1 MRAAYEWFAQVSV
14 WWWPRFA
21 DHLWQTTLFVLVIL
35 AVVFVLRR
43 SPARI
48 RHSFYI
54 LAGAKFIIPATL
66 FVFLAYQAGIAFGAP
81 ASLLMTSHTNLPRRS
96 YCSALATVPLR
107 PVYRGFFFASQVPC
121 PSFCATIRVMHV
133 LKVRS
138 HQREELV
145 EFTEEVQEKLTASG
159 EQEGVVV
166 LYVQHTTAGLTV
178 NENADPDVP
187 RDMLHLLR
195 TLVPQHGM
203 GFRHGEEN
211 SDAHIKAT
219 LVGSSVTIPFRG
231 GKLLLGRWQGI
242 FLCEFDGGR
251 ERQVI
256 MMVR

>member
-1 MRAAYEWFAQVSV
+1 
-14 WWWPRFA
+14 
-21 DHLWQTTLFVLVIL
+21 
-35 AVVFVLRR
+35 
-43 SPARI
+43 
-48 RHSFYI
+48 
-54 LAGAKFIIPATL
+54 
-66 FVFLAYQAGIAFGAP
+66 
-81 ASLLMTSHTNLPRRS
+81 
-96 YCSALATVPLR
+96 
-107 PVYRGFFFASQVPC
+107 
-121 PSFCATIRVMHV
+121 MHV

-145 EFTEEVQEKLTASG
+145 EFTDEVQRQLTEADAR
-159 EQEGVVV
+159 EGIVV
-166 LYVQHTTAGLTV
+166 LFVQHTTAGLTV

-195 TLVPQHGM
+195 TLIPQHGM

-219 LVGSSVTIPFRG
+219 LVGSSVTIPFQD

-256 MMVR
+256 MMIG

>member
-1 MRAAYEWFAQVSV
+1 MPNIY
-14 WWWPRFA
+14 
-21 DHLWQTTLFVLVIL
+21 T
-35 AVVFVLRR
+35 
-43 SPARI
+43 
-48 RHSFYI
+48 
-54 LAGAKFIIPATL
+54 
-66 FVFLAYQAGIAFGAP
+66 
-81 ASLLMTSHTNLPRRS
+81 
-96 YCSALATVPLR
+96 
-107 PVYRGFFFASQVPC
+107 
-121 PSFCATIRVMHV
+121 

-145 EFTEEVQEKLTASG
+145 EFTDEVQRQLTEADAR
-159 EQEGVVV
+159 EGIVV
-166 LYVQHTTAGLTV
+166 LFVQHTTAGLTV

-195 TLVPQHGM
+195 TLIPQHGM

-219 LVGSSVTIPFRG
+219 LVGSSVTVPFQD

-256 MMVR
+256 MMIG

>member
-1 MRAAYEWFAQVSV
+1 MLY
-14 WWWPRFA
+14 
-21 DHLWQTTLFVLVIL
+21 T
-35 AVVFVLRR
+35 
-43 SPARI
+43 
-48 RHSFYI
+48 
-54 LAGAKFIIPATL
+54 
-66 FVFLAYQAGIAFGAP
+66 
-81 ASLLMTSHTNLPRRS
+81 
-96 YCSALATVPLR
+96 
-107 PVYRGFFFASQVPC
+107 
-121 PSFCATIRVMHV
+121 

-138 HQREELV
+138 HEREELI
-145 EFTEEVQEKLTASG
+145 EFTDQVQRKLTAAKQS
-159 EQEGVVV
+159 EGIVA

-195 TLVPQHGM
+195 TLIPQHGM

-219 LVGSSVTIPFRG
+219 LVGSSVTIPFTE

-256 MMVR
+256 MIVK